1 MCILAAGAVSRDW
14 LGFWVPETPT
24 WEKKPIILVL
34 ETDFCFPNPSLY
46 YNCIYLG
53 RPTPHRSLPSSGGS
67 MSSVSSNEGNVGT
80 RRPPTSLSV
89 LSASSLAE
97 VSKNIRNR
105 VHSSST
111 DGGLSPPPRVVSI
124 EDSSGLKIMTELV
137 GPTHPTSS
145 NNDAINS
152 DEKPPSQQQL
162 TSKYVPLRPI
172 KNKRK

>member
-1 MCILAAGAVSRDW
+1 MCVFVIVRKCGTTR
-14 LGFWVPETPT
+14 T
-24 WEKKPIILVL
+24 K
-34 ETDFCFPNPSLY
+34 TDFCYPNPSSLY
-46 YNCIYLG
+46 YCIYLG

-67 MSSVSSNEGNVGT
+67 MSSVSSNEGGVGT

-137 GPTHPTSS
+137 GPHPTS